1 MAVKD
6 GLKYGRV
13 ESGAKEKEKTGT
25 SAREIFCTPLKA
37 ESSRSRTFSFPF
49 FRFGRQPKNVPV
61 ADVSTEGVCMLF
73 VNTLPYGT
81 QYDHHN
87 TQ

>member
-1 MAVKD
+1 MFKCICKKLTYMLANKER
-6 GLKYGRV
+6 KP
-13 ESGAKEKEKTGT
+13 EKEH
-25 SAREIFCTPLKA
+25 
-37 ESSRSRTFSFPF
+37 FPF
-49 FRFGRQPKNVPV
+49 FFFLFGRQPKNVPV

-87 TQ
+87 NQ

>member
-1 MAVKD
+1 VD
-6 GLKYGRV
+6 RGV
-13 ESGAKEKEKTGT
+13 KEKGDKLPYM
-25 SAREIFCTPLKA
+25 RERYFAHLQKQKA
-37 ESSRSRTFSFPF
+37 ADREHFLFLF

>member
-1 MAVKD
+1 MLAN
-6 GLKYGRV
+6 
-13 ESGAKEKEKTGT
+13 KECKLEKNI
-25 SAREIFCTPLKA
+25 SLFL
-37 ESSRSRTFSFPF
+37 
-49 FRFGRQPKNVPV
+49 FGRQPKNVPV

-87 TQ
+87 NQ